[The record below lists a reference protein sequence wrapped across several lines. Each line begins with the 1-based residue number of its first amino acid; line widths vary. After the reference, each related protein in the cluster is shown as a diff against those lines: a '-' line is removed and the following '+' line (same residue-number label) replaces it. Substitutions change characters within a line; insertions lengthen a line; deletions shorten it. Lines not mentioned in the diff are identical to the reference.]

1 MKKTYPSCCSF
12 WRAFCVITNVRP
24 KDPFE
29 AMLHRHR
36 GLLFSLCRHY
46 SRRGLEV
53 DDLLQELTVAQ
64 VSGFKLNESQR
75 VDVVIVVADDD
86 SGWQKLTKE
95 LNIKGENGVVSWL
108 GDIRKPAQRVK
119 WTGAPV
125 LRVVASHARRTL
137 AFYRVNTEAQ
147 YDALLDYQLN
157 NMKQSK

>member
-1 MKKTYPSCCSF
+1 MKKLL
-12 WRAFCVITNVRP
+12 IIL
-24 KDPFE
+24 
-29 AMLHRHR
+29 ML
-36 GLLFSLCRHY
+36 LLPIAVMSQSALY
-46 SRRGLEV
+46 KQYASR
-53 DDLLQELTVAQ
+53 QELTVAQ

-86 SGWQKLTKE
+86 AGWQKLTKE

-108 GDIRKPAQRVK
+108 GDTRKPAQRVK